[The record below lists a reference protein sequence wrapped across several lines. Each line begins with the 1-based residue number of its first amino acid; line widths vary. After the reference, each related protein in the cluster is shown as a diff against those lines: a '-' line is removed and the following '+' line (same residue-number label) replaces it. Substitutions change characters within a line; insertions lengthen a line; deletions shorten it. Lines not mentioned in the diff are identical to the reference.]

1 MRLVLILYLL
11 ALPAAAQD
19 ATEGAAVFLDNCAG
33 CHGATARG
41 DGPMA
46 SLLAIPPPDLTEL
59 AERNWDEF
67 PLARVVQRI
76 DGTTEVRA
84 HGGPMPMF
92 GLLMD
97 GPSVAVLAPDG
108 SEVIVPEAI
117 GHIATWLM
125 EVQR

>member
-1 MRLVLILYLL
+1 MRLAFLFTIL

-19 ATEGAAVFLDNCAG
+19 AEEGAAAFLNHCAG
-33 CHGATARG
+33 CHGATAMG

-46 SLLAIPPPDLTEL
+46 SLLTVRPPDLTEL
-59 AERNWDEF
+59 ALRNGGEF

-92 GLLMD
+92 GMLMD
-97 GPSVAVLAPDG
+97 GPSMAVLAPDG
-108 SEVIVPEAI
+108 SEVVAPEGI
-117 GHIATWLM
+117 GRIAEWLM